1 MNEQLEKLIDLAL
14 ADGIL
19 TDKERQVLQRKAQ
32 ELSVDQDEFE
42 MVLEAKIHLA
52 HKAAAPPPISQSV
65 PEPEK
70 PKSNKE
76 GDLKKCPSCS
86 APIQSFATKCSDCG
100 HEFRNIESSNSVKNL
115 VSKLEEA
122 EEKARNTKSG
132 GGLVGGLMKMIDG
145 ETDLEKR
152 IFNAKSNVISSFP
165 VSNTKEDILEF
176 LALSVAQVN
185 SIKIGAMIKFA
196 GTSGTYGYKITY
208 KNAWLSIAN
217 KVVMKARFSMKE
229 DKKTLEEIEYYAK
242 QLKIK

>member
-32 ELSVDQDEFE
+32 ELGVDQDEFE
-42 MVLEAKIHLA
+42 MVLESKLYLA
-52 HKAAAPPPISQSV
+52 QKATAPPPPPTST
-65 PEPEK
+65 EPEK
-70 PKSNKE
+70 QKSNKE
-76 GDLKKCPSCS
+76 GDLRKCPSCG
-86 APIQSFATKCSDCG
+86 APVQSFATKCPDCG

-115 VSKLEEA
+115 VLKLEEA

-152 IFNAKSNVISSFP
+152 IYNAKSNVISSYP
-165 VSNTKEDILEF
+165 IPNTKEDILEF

-185 SIKIGAMIKFA
+185 SIKIGAMIKLA

>member
-1 MNEQLEKLIDLAL
+1 MSPELEKYIDLAL
-14 ADGIL
+14 ADGDV

-32 ELSVDQDEFE
+32 ELGVDQDEFE
-42 MVLEAKIHLA
+42 MVLEAKLHLVQ
-52 HKAAAPPPISQSV
+52 KAATPPPPPQPI

-76 GDLKKCPSCS
+76 GDLKKCPSCGS
-86 APIQSFATKCSDCG
+86 PVQSFATKCPDCG

-115 VSKLEEA
+115 VVKLDEA

-152 IFNAKSNVISSFP
+152 IYNAKSNVISSFP
-165 VSNTKEDILEF
+165 IPNTKEDILEF

-185 SIKIGAMIKFA
+185 SIKIGAMVRLA
-196 GTSGTYGYKITY
+196 GTSGTYGYKVTY

-229 DKKTLEEIEYYAK
+229 DKKTLETIENYAK

>member
-19 TDKERQVLQRKAQ
+19 TDKEREVLQRKAQ
-32 ELSVDQDEFE
+32 ELGVDQDEFE
-42 MVLEAKIHLA
+42 MVLEAKLHLA
-52 HKAAAPPPISQSV
+52 QKAAAPPLPPQPVSAPDKI
-65 PEPEK
+65 
-70 PKSNKE
+70 KSNKE
-76 GDLKKCPSCS
+76 GDLKKCPSCG
-86 APIQSFATKCSDCG
+86 APVQSFATKCSDCG

>member
-1 MNEQLEKLIDLAL
+1 MNEQLEKLIDFAL
-14 ADGIL
+14 ADGVL
-19 TDKERQVLQRKAQ
+19 ADKEKELLYRKAT
-32 ELSVDQDEFE
+32 ELGVDQDEFE
-42 MVLEAKIHLA
+42 MILDAKLHLVQ
-52 HKAAAPPPISQSV
+52 KVAAPPPPQA
-65 PEPEK
+65 EPQK

-76 GDLKKCPSCS
+76 GDLKKCPSCG
-86 APIQSFATKCSDCG
+86 APVRSFATKCSDCG
-100 HEFRNIESSNSVKNL
+100 YEFRNIESSNSAKDL
-115 VSKLEEA
+115 VIKLEEA

-152 IFNAKSNVISSFP
+152 IYNAKSNVIVSFP
-165 VSNTKEDILEF
+165 IPNTKEDILEF
-176 LALSVAQVN
+176 LALSVSQVN
-185 SIKIGAMIKFA
+185 SIKIGAMVKFA

-229 DKKTLEEIEYYAK
+229 DKKTLEEIEYYGK

>member
-1 MNEQLEKLIDLAL
+1 MNKEIENLIEMAI
-14 ADGIL
+14 ADGEV
-19 TDKERQVLQRKAQ
+19 TEKERAIILRKA
-32 ELSVDQDEFE
+32 EALGEYKDEVE
-42 MVLEAKIHLA
+42 MILDGKVALMMKEQNA
-52 HKAAAPPPISQSV
+52 SQQQS
-65 PEPEK
+65 K

-76 GDLKKCPSCS
+76 GDIKKCPSCG
-86 APIQSFATKCSDCG
+86 APTSSFATKCPDCG
-100 HEFRNIESSNSVKNL
+100 HEFRNIDSSNSVKNL
-115 VSKLEEA
+115 ASKLEEA

-165 VSNTKEDILEF
+165 VPNTKEDILEF

-185 SIKIGAMIKFA
+185 SIKIGAMIKLA
-196 GTSGTYGYKITY
+196 GTSGTWGYKITY